1 MKKTRNANRISIKK
15 DSGFR
20 FSDKWQAMEAAQMM
34 QMFIASQGYMVIS
47 TFRLEFKIVEITVH
61 VSERPFPLIKNGY
74 KYSTK
79 EISSHMYYSEYRNV
93 AERVRT
99 ITFTYEY

>member
-1 MKKTRNANRISIKK
+1 MKKTRNANGISITK
-15 DSGFR
+15 DSGYR
-20 FSDKWQAMEAAQMM
+20 FNDKWQAMEAAQMM
-34 QMFIASQGYMVIS
+34 QMFIASQGYIVTS
-47 TFRLEFKIVEITVH
+47 SFNLEFKIVTITAH
-61 VSERPFPLIKNGY
+61 VSNKPFPLIKNGY

-79 EISSHMYYSEYRNV
+79 EISSHTYYSEYRNI

>member
-1 MKKTRNANRISIKK
+1 MKQKRDANRISITK

-34 QMFIASQGYMVIS
+34 QMFIASQGYTVTSM
-47 TFRLEFKIVEITVH
+47 FNLEFKTIDITVH
-61 VSERPFPLIKNGY
+61 VSEKPFPLIKNGY

-79 EISSHMYYSEYRNV
+79 EISSHVYYSEYRNV

>member
-34 QMFIASQGYMVIS
+34 QMFIASQDYMVTS
-47 TFRLEFKIVEITVH
+47 MFNLESKVINITVN
-61 VSERPFPLIKNGY
+61 VSEKPFPLIKNGY